1 MTAEKLNVGDEIRV
15 IAPSGSLL
23 PEKEEICQKAVEFLT
38 GLGFQVSLSKNC
50 RVFNAR
56 TGTGD
61 IRSRVEDLHD
71 AFADKKVKAVLAWAG
86 GFHVNEIL
94 EYLDYDLIRK
104 NPKIICGFSD
114 ITALL
119 NAVYAKTGLVTYHG
133 PHLQT
138 FSREGFMPPYTW
150 DSFQKCMMGDS
161 PYPIMPSKEAGQY
174 AVIQEGACEG
184 TIVGGNLCTLNLLQG
199 TEFMPDLAEKIL
211 FLEDDNIMG
220 EFFVHEFERNLQSLL
235 QVKGAKRLKGLV
247 LGRFE
252 ESCRMTEETVQR
264 IVSTKECLRG
274 IPVLFNVDFGHVLP
288 DPIATFPIGGKVRII
303 AEDSRTLVE
312 ILEH

>member
-1 MTAEKLNVGDEIRV
+1 MIAEKLKVGDEIRV
-15 IAPSGSLL
+15 IAPSDSLR
-23 PEKEEICQKAVEFLT
+23 PEEEEICQKAVESLT

-50 RVFNAR
+50 RIFNAQ

-61 IRSRVEDLHD
+61 IRSRAEDLHD
-71 AFADKKVKAVLAWAG
+71 AFADEKVKAVLTWLG

-133 PHLQT
+133 PH
-138 FSREGFMPPYTW
+138 FYNFGREGLMPPYTL

-161 PYPIMPSKEAGQY
+161 PYPIMPSKEAGKY

-184 TIVGGNLCTLNLLQG
+184 IVTGGNLCTLNLLQG
-199 TEFMPDLAEKIL
+199 TGFMPDLADKIL

-220 EFFVHEFERNLQSLL
+220 EFFIHEFERNLQSLL
-235 QVKGAKRLKGLV
+235 QTKGAKEIRGIV
-247 LGRFE
+247 FGRFE
-252 ESCRMTEETVQR
+252 ESCRMTLETITR
-264 IVSTKECLRG
+264 IVRTKECLKG
-274 IPVLFNVDFGHVLP
+274 IPVLFNVDFGHVFP
-288 DPIATFPIGGKVRII
+288 GPMATFPVGGRARII
-303 AEDSRTLVE
+303 AEGDRALVE